1 MVDGA
6 EWVRVVVAG
15 PASCL
20 GVLVGGPG
28 SWLGVLV
35 AGPGSWRGVLLAGP
49 ASWLGVLVAGPG
61 SWMGASVA
69 ALAVVHLATST
80 QVTLQTPVVVWVL
93 AVNECAEALVHLLSL
108 SWACLVLIVVV
119 PWKRMAL
126 PCLLGGPAKILT

>member
-28 SWLGVLV
+28 
-35 AGPGSWRGVLLAGP
+35 
-49 ASWLGVLVAGPG
+49 SWLGVLVAGPG